1 MKTLLLLLLTGFI
14 LMPGSAFAQAS
25 YPVDRGS
32 FIVAGSAALIS
43 SSVVSL
49 DDDNERTTSVT
60 INPDVKY
67 FVVPNLALGGSAGF
81 FFSSFSGVSN
91 ASVLLGPSLSYYFG
105 GPSRKLYPFVS
116 GSVRFDVEEVT
127 DSAALLVEGGGAY
140 MVARNVAL
148 TGTVFFS
155 GRFENLGDQN
165 ASGLRFGIKA
175 FVF

>member
-1 MKTLLLLLLTGFI
+1 MKTLFLVLLSAFI
-14 LMPGSAFAQAS
+14 LTPGSALAQAS

-32 FIVAGSAALIS
+32 FIVAGSAALTS
-43 SSVVSL
+43 RSVVSL
-49 DDDNERTTSVT
+49 DDDERTTSVT

-67 FVVPNLALGGSAGF
+67 FVIPNLALGGSGGF

-91 ASVLLGPSLSYYFG
+91 ASVFLGPSVSYYFG
-105 GPSRKLYPFVS
+105 GPNRKLYPFLS
-116 GSVRFDVEEVT
+116 GSMQFDVEEFT
-127 DSAALLVEGGGAY
+127 DSASLLIEGGGAY

-155 GRFENLGDQN
+155 GRFENLSDQN
-165 ASGLRFGIKA
+165 VAGLRFGVKA